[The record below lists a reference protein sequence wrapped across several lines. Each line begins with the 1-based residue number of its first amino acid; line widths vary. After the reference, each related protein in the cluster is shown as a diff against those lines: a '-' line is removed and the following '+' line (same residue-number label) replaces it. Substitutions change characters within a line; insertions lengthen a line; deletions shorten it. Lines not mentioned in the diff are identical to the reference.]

1 MAASTGHV
9 MDLSDSARA
18 FLRARARG
26 DAGWTRRRL
35 TSWMLKRGAPAFH
48 EHIRWEETIA
58 QIVTQER
65 LTPGQGGLL
74 EVGDLRFGSVGLFES
89 QPEWLVERRAGGPY
103 VLVGALANTRARL
116 YLDAHGR
123 LFERRGALWRCVAV
137 SPFVYLER
145 LVAREGERATPW
157 WIEIPGRH
165 GAALGMALSIPRSN
179 AASDE
184 LAGTWADGRFCVLD
198 GRADWPSAPATTVL
212 VRAFEAV
219 AELLDALSDLDL
231 PVRISP
237 SGHAT
242 SLELSAGEASEP
254 SAEAMAEAPLPASS
268 RQYAAPTDVCDGTVT
283 LRGGALVQEV
293 RDERGVV
300 VERGSFSATGVTL
313 ARHMR
318 ASEALAARASPEARD
333 YLDAGRYVRDPRRTC
348 SAGALAE
355 ALARYAVPALPG
367 ALEFEGLLGGLA
379 CEPGGFGH
387 RFGTLDMLLRYEEN
401 GISGKSTPSR
411 RGGLVVHDAW
421 PRVSW
426 KGRQLVPV
434 GDMVD
439 TRLYVDEGGLVVGH
453 VWEVDAVHP
462 VAAGALTLLEGLAVR
477 RSFLGLRLRE
487 VRIDADL
494 GETLGVTLGLARCAR
509 ASDPVRSF
517 WQGEAIVI
525 WARHGVAGEP
535 AETRIAADRPE
546 LLVAAGRAA
555 LAAAP
560 EARLRATHA
569 AFEHLRDLDAR
580 VERASF

>member
-1 MAASTGHV
+1 
-9 MDLSDSARA
+9 
-18 FLRARARG
+18 
-26 DAGWTRRRL
+26 
-35 TSWMLKRGAPAFH
+35 MLKRGAPAFH
-48 EHIRWEETIA
+48 EHVRWEETIA
-58 QIVTQER
+58 QLVTREG
-65 LTPGQGGLL
+65 LAPGQGGLL

-89 QPEWLVERRAGGPY
+89 QPEWLVERRTGGPY
-103 VLVGALANTRARL
+103 VLVGALTNSRARL

-123 LFERRGALWRCVAV
+123 LFERRGALFRCVAA

-145 LVAREGERATPW
+145 WAAREGEGATPW

-165 GAALGMALSIPRSN
+165 GAALGVALSIPRFDPG
-179 AASDE
+179 SDA

-198 GRADWPSAPATTVL
+198 GTADWPSAPATTVL

-219 AELLDALSDLDL
+219 AGLLDALRELDL

-237 SGHAT
+237 CGQVTNMDLPA
-242 SLELSAGEASEP
+242 AEASEAP
-254 SAEAMAEAPLPASS
+254 GEAMAEAPLPSSS
-268 RQYAAPTDVCDGTVT
+268 RRYAAPTDACSGTVT

-293 RDERGVV
+293 RDERGVE

-313 ARHMR
+313 ARRMQ
-318 ASEALAARASPEARD
+318 ASEALAARVSPEARD

-348 SAGALAE
+348 SAGALAK
-355 ALARYAVPALPG
+355 ALASHAVPALPG
-367 ALEFEGLLGGLA
+367 AIEFEGLLGGLA

-387 RFGTLDMLLRYEEN
+387 RFGTLDMLLRYEES
-401 GISGKSTPSR
+401 GISGKSAPSQ

-439 TRLYVDEGGLVVGH
+439 TRLYVGEDGLVVGH

-477 RSFLGLRLRE
+477 RTFLGLRLRE
-487 VRIDADL
+487 VRVDADL
-494 GETLGVTLGLARCAR
+494 GEALGAALGLARCAR
-509 ASDPVRSF
+509 ASDAVRSF
-517 WQGEAIVI
+517 WQGEAIVV

-546 LLVAAGRAA
+546 RLVAAGRAA
-555 LAAAP
+555 LTAAP
-560 EARLRATHA
+560 MAKLRATPT
-569 AFEHLRDLDAR
+569 AFEHLRDLGAR